1 MLQRPA
7 REIEVARDTI
17 RAFDNLIEVS
27 ESAEERLAELAEQ
40 AARSRRER
48 INRPRARDETGRA
61 RDESAKV
68 EAGKKKPANF
78 NPWTT
83 NNPRLNKDGKKDE
96 EVTRARRI
104 YQADQ
109 VVTPPLRN
117 PTGWYQTQYESKIMF
132 VMCL

>member
-7 REIEVARDTI
+7 REVEIARDTI
-17 RAFDNLIEVS
+17 RAFDNLVEVS
-27 ESAEERLAELAEQ
+27 ESGEERLAELAEQ
-40 AARSRRER
+40 AVRSRRER
-48 INRPRARDETGRA
+48 INRS
-61 RDESAKV
+61 RDESAKA

-109 VVTPPLRN
+109 VVTLPLRN

>member
-40 AARSRRER
+40 AVRSRRER
-48 INRPRARDETGRA
+48 INRSRARDETGRA
-61 RDESAKV
+61 RDESAKA

-78 NPWTT
+78 NPWIT

>member
-7 REIEVARDTI
+7 REVEIARDTI
-17 RAFDNLIEVS
+17 RAFDNLVEVS

-40 AARSRRER
+40 AVRSRRER
-48 INRPRARDETGRA
+48 INRS
-61 RDESAKV
+61 RDESAKA

-117 PTGWYQTQYESKIMF
+117 PTGWYQTQYES
-132 VMCL
+132 